1 MCHREYEVRIH
12 LGDPVSSLVVNE
24 WQQGSTVVS
33 AGMGIVLVCALP
45 YKLLTASRTTMV
57 DLAHPRPLS
66 PGSYEWCHAL
76 CDTRTLGV
84 VIARLLWAQLVTYFL
99 WPFTEEG
106 KNSLSFN
113 IHFIHTAQKRHSK
126 STLST
131 ENGELFNLSPLC
143 RDFVCLHCQVIC

>member
-1 MCHREYEVRIH
+1 MCHREHEVRIH
-12 LGDPVSSLVVNE
+12 LGDPTSCRVVNE
-24 WQQGSTVVS
+24 WQQDSTVFSV
-33 AGMGIVLVCALP
+33 GMGIVLVCALP

-57 DLAHPRPLS
+57 DLAHPLPLS
-66 PGSYEWCHAL
+66 PGSYEWCY
-76 CDTRTLGV
+76 RTVWHQSSV
-84 VIARLLWAQLVTYFL
+84 VIASLLWAQLLTYFL

-113 IHFIHTAQKRHSK
+113 IHLIHMVQKRPSE

-143 RDFVCLHCQVIC
+143 RNFVCLHCQVIC